1 MQEAVTSLTTSIKH
15 FASLNRA
22 PGATWTEA
30 TKRKELRKNTI
41 MKDEL

>member
-1 MQEAVTSLTTSIKH
+1 MTSLTTSIKH

-22 PGATWTEA
+22 PGATWTDA
-30 TKRKELRKNTI
+30 TKRNTI